1 MPSLSPTM
9 TEGTIVKWV
18 KSEGEAVNAGDV
30 VCEIQTDKAVVALEA
45 DDDGTLAKILL
56 PADSG
61 TIKVG
66 TLIAVMAEEGEDWKS
81 VQITGNANESSEAP
95 SEPIV
100 TTSGGST
107 PGIDVKMP
115 SLSPTM
121 TEGTIVKWCK
131 KEGEA
136 IAAGD
141 VLCEIQTD
149 KAVVSM
155 EWDDD
160 AILAKI
166 LIPEGSAGVQV
177 NSLIA
182 LTVNEG
188 EDWKDVQIPGKTI
201 KALFA
206 VSIVNFNITGST
218 PAKAKGKKSVP
229 TGGSTPG
236 TEIKMPSLSP
246 TMTEGTIVKWNK
258 QEGEKLSAGD
268 VLCEVQTDKA
278 VVAMEVDDDAILA
291 KILVPEGEA
300 GVPVNKLI
308 ALTVEEGED
317 WKDVQIPAL
326 EADDDHPI
334 TEDVPSSAK
343 TGAEETT
350 EAHVAPIPNVGP
362 AVMLLC
368 AQYGVDPSKVTATGP
383 KGLIKTDV
391 LKYIAANN
399 LLPLKIT
406 AKPVKS
412 EEPQQPQEAKM
423 VPQSL
428 PGQTFVDI
436 PLTSMRSVI
445 AKRLSQS
452 KSTSPHGYSTAECN
466 IDAINAIRSDL
477 KAVGIK
483 VSLNDLV
490 IKAAAT
496 ALQLVPE
503 VNLNVVGDD
512 DYQIMNNI
520 DISIAVATP
529 NGLITPIVPNVVHK
543 SLPEIS
549 ETVRD
554 LAGRAREGKLQLSEF
569 QVSLDVLELAD
580 SRTLTMILF

>member
-1 MPSLSPTM
+1 M
-9 TEGTIVKWV
+9 
-18 KSEGEAVNAGDV
+18 
-30 VCEIQTDKAVVALEA
+30 Q
-45 DDDGTLAKILL
+45 
-56 PADSG
+56 
-61 TIKVG
+61 
-66 TLIAVMAEEGEDWKS
+66 
-81 VQITGNANESSEAP
+81 
-95 SEPIV
+95 
-100 TTSGGST
+100 
-107 PGIDVKMP
+107 
-115 SLSPTM
+115 
-121 TEGTIVKWCK
+121 
-131 KEGEA
+131 
-136 IAAGD
+136 
-141 VLCEIQTD
+141 
-149 KAVVSM
+149 
-155 EWDDD
+155 
-160 AILAKI
+160 
-166 LIPEGSAGVQV
+166 
-177 NSLIA
+177 
-182 LTVNEG
+182 
-188 EDWKDVQIPGKTI
+188 
-201 KALFA
+201 
-206 VSIVNFNITGST
+206 
-218 PAKAKGKKSVP
+218 P

-246 TMTEGTIVKWNK
+246 TMTEGTIVKWCK
-258 QEGEKLSAGD
+258 EEGEKLSAGD

-326 EADDDHPI
+326 ETDLD
-334 TEDVPSSAK
+334 EPSAEAEKSA
-343 TGAEETT
+343 GSGSQEPEVST

-383 KGLIKTDV
+383 KGLIKADI
-391 LKYIAANN
+391 LKHIAANN
-399 LLPLKIT
+399 LSPLKIT

-412 EEPQQPQEAKM
+412 EQPKQQAQEAKPIIQ
-423 VPQSL
+423 PQ

-466 IDAINAIRSDL
+466 IDALNAIRNDL
-477 KAVGIK
+477 KAVGVK
-483 VSLNDLV
+483 VSLNDLI

-496 ALQLVPE
+496 TLQLVPE
-503 VNLNVVGDD
+503 VNLNTVGED

-529 NGLITPIVPNVVHK
+529 NGLITPIVPNVTHK

-554 LAGRAREGKLQLSEF
+554 LAGRAREGKLQLNEF
-569 QVSLDVLELAD
+569 QVNCW
-580 SRTLTMILF
+580 ILFR

>member
-9 TEGTIVKWV
+9 TEGTIVKWI
-18 KSEGEAVNAGDV
+18 KNEGEAVNAGDV

-45 DDDGTLAKILL
+45 DDDGTLAKIIM

-66 TLIAVMAEEGEDWKS
+66 TLIAVMAEDGEDWKS
-81 VQITGNANESSEAP
+81 VTSSE
-95 SEPIV
+95 EEVVKEENVV
-100 TTSGGST
+100 TGGST
-107 PGIDVKMP
+107 PGMEVKMP

-131 KEGEA
+131 KEGDA
-136 IAAGD
+136 ISAGD
-141 VLCEIQTD
+141 ILCEIQTD

-166 LIPEGSAGVQV
+166 LVAEGSAGIQV

-188 EDWKDVQIPGKTI
+188 EDWKDVAVPGAAKP
-201 KALFA
+201 
-206 VSIVNFNITGST
+206 TGK
-218 PAKAKGKKSVP
+218 PAANKVMP

-246 TMTEGTIVKWNK
+246 TMTEGTIVKWCK
-258 QEGEKLSAGD
+258 SEGDKLSAGD

-278 VVAMEVDDDAILA
+278 VVAVEVDDDAILA
-291 KILVPEGEA
+291 KILVPEGES
-300 GVPVNKLI
+300 GVPINKLI

-317 WKDVQIPAL
+317 WKDVQIPAEDL
-326 EADDDHPI
+326 GDDTSTALP
-334 TEDVPSSAK
+334 TSF
-343 TGAEETT
+343 T
-350 EAHVAPIPNVGP
+350 EAESLQEVTESHVATVPNAGP

-368 AQYGVDPSKVTATGP
+368 AQYGIDPSKVTSTGP
-383 KGLIKTDV
+383 KGL
-391 LKYIAANN
+391 LKSDILKHIADNN
-399 LLPLKIT
+399 LSPLKIT
-406 AKPVKS
+406 SKSSSAPPTKGSSPSPGVQEVKMS
-412 EEPQQPQEAKM
+412 SPPLG
-423 VPQSL
+423 QSY
-428 PGQTFVDI
+428 VDI

-452 KSTSPHGYSTAECN
+452 KSTSPHGYSTTECN
-466 IDAINAIRSDL
+466 IDAINAIRNDL
-477 KAVGIK
+477 KAVGVKI
-483 VSLNDLV
+483 SLNDLI

-503 VNLNVVGDD
+503 VNLNTVGED
-512 DYQIMNNI
+512 DYQVMGNI
-520 DISIAVATP
+520 DIAVAVATP
-529 NGLITPIVPNVVHK
+529 NGLITPIVPNVVDK

-549 ETVRD
+549 ATVRD
-554 LAGRAREGKLQLSEF
+554 LAGRAREGKLQLNEF
-569 QVSLDVLELAD
+569 QVRHYA
-580 SRTLTMILF
+580 